1 MINAL
6 SWDVPDPR
14 AGRWDVTKVG
24 GETVRAF
31 VPAPLP
37 PRPPLRFDAQLQDLL
52 ERANLSVGRLD
63 GVATLLPEADLFL
76 YSYIRKEAVLSSQIE
91 GTQSSLSELL
101 FYESAGTLGAPL
113 DEVKEVSRYV
123 AAMDHGLQ
131 RMANGFPL
139 SLRLMREMHAIL
151 LKGARG
157 ADKEPG
163 EFRRSQNWIGGSR
176 PGNARYVP
184 PPAHEVLPAMS
195 ALEKFIHNEPQR
207 VSPLIKAGLAHV
219 QFETIH
225 PFLDGNG
232 RLGRL
237 LIALILAND
246 KVLARPLLYLS
257 LYFKEHRDAYYDM
270 LQDVRHHG
278 AWERWLVFFLTGVG
292 EVADQAAATVRRA
305 SALFA
310 KHRERIRSL
319 GRAGFTAER
328 VHGLLERRVVVTAPR
343 AAKELRLSFP
353 AAAKALRNLKSIGVL
368 KEITGKAPSKI
379 YVYQPYLNLL
389 SQGTE
394 NPLEKGFFH

>member
-1 MINAL
+1 MENAPPPF
-6 SWDVPDPR
+6 SPSPR
-14 AGRWDVTKVG
+14 AGRLEMTKAG

-37 PRPPLRFDAQLQDLL
+37 PHPPIRLDAQLQDIL
-52 ERANLSVGRLD
+52 ERANLAVGRLD

-101 FYESAGTLGAPL
+101 LYESAGAPGAL
-113 DEVKEVSRYV
+113 IDEVKEVSRYV
-123 AAMDHGLQ
+123 AAMDHGLK
-131 RMANGFPL
+131 RMAEGFPL

-184 PPAHEVLPAMS
+184 PPAHEVLPAMG
-195 ALEKFIHNEPQR
+195 ALEKFIHDKPHR
-207 VSPLIKAGLAHV
+207 VSPLLKAGLAHV
-219 QFETIH
+219 QFESIH

-237 LIALILAND
+237 LIALVLAND

-257 LYFKEHRDAYYDM
+257 LYFKENREAYYEK
-270 LQDVRHHG
+270 LQDVRRNG
-278 AWERWLVFFLTGVG
+278 NWENWLVFYLTGVA
-292 EVADQAAATVRRA
+292 EVADQAALTVRRA

-310 KHRERIRSL
+310 KHREKIRSL

-328 VHGLLERRVVVTAPR
+328 VHGLLERRVVSTASR

-353 AAAKALRNLKSIGVL
+353 AAAKALRNLKAIGVTR
-368 KEITGKAPSKI
+368 EITGKGPAKI
-379 YVYQPYLNLL
+379 YVYQPYLDILT
-389 SQGTE
+389 QGTE
-394 NPLEKGFFH
+394 NPF